1 MKLKLLM
8 DDIEK
13 DGFFG
18 PILRGTLSAASY
30 HIFPSVWFCTMAPAS
45 PLVPSLHILQL
56 NRDTLALK
64 IPRLQLIII
73 LRSVEGYFYNSF
85 SENKVKK

>member
-30 HIFPSVWFCTMAPAS
+30 HIFPSVWFRTIANFFPNYFIQMS
-45 PLVPSLHILQL
+45 TQL
-56 NRDTLALK
+56 NSK
-64 IPRLQLIII
+64 
-73 LRSVEGYFYNSF
+73 
-85 SENKVKK
+85 KVGSHMST